1 MTSISAALPL
11 VGVVVS
17 TVLVSTAFAQPPDV
31 GPGDLP
37 KVILVR
43 AFPLLTFKRPVG
55 LTHAGDGSDR
65 LFVIEQ
71 RGRVRVFENRSDSDD
86 AGVFIDIRPQVS
98 MKHNE
103 EGLLALA
110 FHPDYENNGY
120 CFLYYSAAEPR
131 RGVLSRFSV
140 SDDDPN
146 QVDPD
151 SEMIILEVEQPYG
164 NQNGST
170 VIFGPDGFLY
180 MSLGDGGAANDPHGN
195 AQNLGTLLGT
205 VLRLDV
211 DHAEGD
217 KAYAIPKDNPFVDRP
232 GARGEIWAYGLRN
245 IWRMSFDRETGE
257 LWGGDVGQN
266 LWEEIDLITRG
277 GNYGW
282 NIREGF
288 HPFQEKPGLDS
299 LLDPIVEYPRSD
311 GLSVTGG
318 YVYRGKKNEKL
329 IGAYVY
335 ADYVSGKIWAL
346 RYADG
351 KLVAHREIYSP
362 RRRRFISS
370 FGETEAGELYVC
382 VFNRLDGRGSDAGR
396 IYELREQ

>member
-1 MTSISAALPL
+1 MRTALAAHAL
-11 VGVVVS
+11 VGIVVS
-17 TVLVSTAFAQPPDV
+17 MGFVSSGLGQMPEV
-31 GPGDLP
+31 GPGNLP
-37 KVILVR
+37 KTIMVR
-43 AFPLLTFKRPVG
+43 AFPRLTFVRPVG

-71 RGRVRVFENRSDSDD
+71 RGRVRVFENRSDASE
-86 AGVFIDIRPQVS
+86 AAVFLDIRPQVS
-98 MKHNE
+98 MTHNE

-120 CFLYYSAAEPR
+120 CYIYYSAAEPR
-131 RGVLSRFSV
+131 RGVLSRYSV
-140 SDDDPN
+140 SDDDPDRI
-146 QVDPD
+146 DPD
-151 SEMIILEVEQPYG
+151 SEMIILQVEQPYG
-164 NQNGST
+164 NHNGAT
-170 VIFGPDGFLY
+170 VLFGPDGYLY
-180 MSLGDGGAANDPHGN
+180 LSLGDGGWANDPQGN

-211 DHAEGD
+211 DHTQGD

-266 LWEEIDLITRG
+266 LWEEIDLIIKG

-288 HPFQEKPGLDS
+288 HPFLEKPTEDP
-299 LLDPIVEYPRSD
+299 LLDPVVEYPRSE
-311 GLSVTGG
+311 GLSITGG
-318 YVYRGKKNEKL
+318 YVYRGRKNQKL
-329 IGAYVY
+329 IGVYIY
-335 ADYVSGKIWAL
+335 ADYVSGKIWGL
-346 RYADG
+346 RHADG
-351 KLVAHREIYSP
+351 KLIAHREIYTP
-362 RRRRFISS
+362 QRRRFISS
-370 FGETEAGELYVC
+370 FGETEAGELYIC
-382 VFNRLDGRGSDAGR
+382 VFNRLDGRGSDTGR